1 MLSSSLSLS
10 EPSSSL
16 FVDSE
21 LDDRDDDS
29 DPDDSDESSWSPE
42 FEVVEVAVEFSN
54 VPLSPLVLWEALLLL
69 LLLLRLDLLSLSL
82 LLLLLVLLLLDD
94 DDDEASELG
103 APLEYSSECELDD
116 SLVFDEANVSEA
128 LVLPEDELEFELS
141 EVFDAEEAEDEFE
154 AEVDEDDDDVDEE
167 EDDVDEDDDD
177 EEEDAAEALEATESS

>member
-29 DPDDSDESSWSPE
+29 DPDDSDDDSDESSWSPE
-42 FEVVEVAVEFSN
+42 FEVAVEFSN
-54 VPLSPLVLWEALLLL
+54 VPLSSLVLSEALL